1 MHVGNKIL
9 KVHPDDNV
17 IVALQDLHAGET
29 VILNGTSY
37 TTAEPIKAKHKFAVK
52 NLASGASVIM
62 FGVLVGKATSAIE
75 KGACITTT
83 NIEHS
88 SSDYTVKLGNQ
99 TWIKPD
105 VADFKGKTFN
115 GYHRSDGSVG
125 VMNYWLVVP
134 LVFCENRNLQVIKDA
149 MTEQLGYTT
158 TKHFSV
164 DTQQLIDKFKAGASS
179 EEILQSE
186 ILQDQL
192 TIESQRVFPHVDGI
206 KFLAHQ
212 GGCGC
217 TRQDSDALCALIA
230 GYINNPNVAGA
241 TILSLGCQNAQSNI
255 LKEALASIAPDSDK
269 PVCYL
274 EQQESVSEREFIA
287 DAVKQT
293 FVGLMQ
299 ANNITR
305 APAPLSKL
313 RLGLECGGSD
323 GFSGIT
329 ANPALGYT
337 SDLLV
342 ALGGKAILAEFP
354 ELNGVEQELINRCK
368 EASTAKKFADLMASY
383 AKRAEE
389 SDSGFAFNPS
399 PGNIKDGLIT
409 DAIKSAGAAKKGGTS
424 PIVDVLDYTE
434 QAVKPG
440 LHLLCTPG
448 GDVESTTALAG
459 SGATIIVF
467 TTGLGT
473 PTGNAIAPTI
483 KFSTNS
489 ELKRRMSDIIDI
501 DAGTI
506 IDGKDTIESKGEE
519 LLELIIQV
527 ANGEYKPKAVQ
538 LGQDDFIPW
547 KRGISL

>member
-1 MHVGNKIL
+1 MGNKIL
-9 KVHPDDNV
+9 KVHPEDNV
-17 IVALQDLHAGET
+17 IVALQDLQAGET
-29 VILNGTSY
+29 VTLNGTAY
-37 TTAEPIKAKHKFAVK
+37 TTAEPIRAKHKFTVQHLEK
-52 NLASGASVIM
+52 GASIIM
-62 FGVLVGKATSAIE
+62 YGVLVGKAKLAIE
-75 KGACITTT
+75 KGACISTL

-88 SSDYTVKLGNQ
+88 SSDYTLKLGNKAW
-99 TWIKPD
+99 TKPD
-105 VADFKGKTFN
+105 ISKYKDKTFN
-115 GYHRSDGSVG
+115 GYLRSDGSVG

-164 DTQQLIDKFKAGASS
+164 DTQQLISKYQSGASS
-179 EEILQSE
+179 EEILKSD
-186 ILQDQL
+186 ILQDQQ
-192 TIESQRVFPHVDGI
+192 TIESHRVFPNVDGI
-206 KFLAHQ
+206 KFLAHE

-217 TRQDSDALCALIA
+217 TRQDSDSLCELIA

-241 TILSLGCQNAQSNI
+241 TILSLGCQHAQSSI
-255 LKEALASIAPDSDK
+255 LKEALDRMAPNSDK
-269 PVCYL
+269 QVFYL
-274 EQQESVSEREFIA
+274 EQQESISEREFIA

-299 ANNITR
+299 ADKINRT
-305 APAPLSKL
+305 PAPLSKL
-313 RLGLECGGSD
+313 SLGLECGGSD

-354 ELNGVEQELINRCK
+354 ELNGVEQELINRC
-368 EASTAKKFADLMASY
+368 ENAATAKKFADLMNRY
-383 AKRAEE
+383 NEKAEAV
-389 SDSGFAFNPS
+389 DSGFAFNPS

-424 PIVDVLDYTE
+424 PIADVLDYTE
-434 QAVKPG
+434 QAVRPG

-448 GDVESTTALAG
+448 GDVESTTGLAG
-459 SGATIIVF
+459 SGANIIVF

-473 PTGNAIAPTI
+473 PTGNPIAPTI

-489 ELKRRMSDIIDI
+489 ELKQRMSDIIDI

-506 IDGKDTIESKGEE
+506 INGEDTIESKGEE
-519 LLELIIQV
+519 LLELIIKV
-527 ANGEYKPKAVQ
+527 ASGQYKPKAVQ